1 VSPEFALA
9 DGSPDVARLTRLMN
23 ADLDRALADAGNGAL
38 ARSLAVVKHYNRG
51 EWDQLPAAVANLDEA
66 TIRQEMEIA
75 GGGWLWFPLMILR
88 QEEKTRNLARWRLK
102 RDPLEVN
109 SWSDMIS
116 LEIQAGRLPEAQRLL
131 DEAAKHGLRH
141 RYLEESR
148 VLLLLAAGRAQDVLD
163 VHAKRLEA
171 MGAGWWAAAMAQAQL
186 GNATQAR
193 AEINRG
199 LAAGDHAERTCWILA
214 RIGDQRAANDC
225 ARGIDASPQGWIRLG
240 RMIVDHGSIP
250 FDPNSTPKFT
260 AMYNSTGAQ
269 PWPRTQ
275 PVSVAA
281 PR

>member
-1 VSPEFALA
+1 MSERGAGETECDDELLA
-9 DGSPDVARLTRLMN
+9 KLTDDFLRRLERSSFRL
-23 ADLDRALADAGNGAL
+23 
-38 ARSLAVVKHYNRG
+38 HH
-51 EWDQLPAAVANLDEA
+51 E
-66 TIRQEMEIA
+66 
-75 GGGWLWFPLMILR
+75 
-88 QEEKTRNLARWRLK
+88 
-102 RDPLEVN
+102 
-109 SWSDMIS
+109 
-116 LEIQAGRLPEAQRLL
+116 
-131 DEAAKHGLRH
+131 
-141 RYLEESR
+141 
-148 VLLLLAAGRAQDVLD
+148 LLLLAAGRAQDVLD

-225 ARGIDASPQGWIRLG
+225 ARAIDASPQGWIRLG

-250 FDPNSTPKFT
+250 FDPNATPKFT